1 MMSLQELRD
10 RAERYRRLAETI
22 TDSQALQALHDLA
35 ARYEAMAAELG
46 EAGPCSSPNTGLA

>member
-1 MMSLQELRD
+1 MVSLQELRD
-10 RAERYRRLAETI
+10 RAERYRRLAETV

-46 EAGPCSSPNTGLA
+46 KAGPRSSPNTGLA